1 MIILDSNVISELM
14 RPSPNPVVVSWLD
27 QQPIHS
33 IWTTSISI
41 FEIHM
46 GLCLLPKGKKRQ
58 KLENVFEQVLHEDLC
73 GRVLEFDT
81 NAAIASSKIASR
93 LQSEGKPVDMRDL
106 FIAGTVAVSNGVL
119 ATRNMKHFLNTEI
132 NLINPWDS

>member
-1 MIILDSNVISELM
+1 MIVLDSNVISELM

-27 QQPIHS
+27 QQPAHS

-58 KLENVFEQVLHEDLC
+58 KLETIFEQVLTEDLC
-73 GRVLEFDT
+73 GRVLDFDT
-81 NAAIASSKIASR
+81 NAAIASSKLASK

-106 FIAGTVAVSNGVL
+106 FIAGTVSARNGVL
-119 ATRNMKHFLNTEI
+119 ATRNMKHFRHTGI
-132 NLINPWDS
+132 NLINPWGD